1 VSTSEYQAQRPGPTA
16 SRLSWDAVRE
26 VPADIWALVALV
38 ALAAVI
44 RVLVIDNQS
53 FWMDE
58 ALTAYETHLGFG
70 GMLRTVAHVETTPP
84 LYFVL
89 IWGWAHLFGSNEV
102 ALRSLSTIAGIALV
116 PIAFVAARELVSRWA
131 GVLAAAFVA
140 VNPFL
145 VWYSQEARAY
155 MLLAALSGASFLCF
169 NRAREHPTRTN
180 IAWWTAW
187 SALAVMT
194 HFFAGF
200 LVFAEALWL
209 LWVSRTRAVI
219 ATVALLAVV
228 QAAMLPLALTDTSH
242 GANWIAHVPRA
253 SRVSGMVL
261 EWSLSVARRRLS
273 VPAGLAAGAAFVA
286 LLVVLIAV
294 GSDRRT
300 RAGAKVAAAIAG
312 FVVVAPLVL
321 GPLGYDY
328 FFSRNEIPAV
338 VPIATVVAAAC
349 AAPRAR
355 VFGASVAV
363 GLLILFSWATIQV
376 QTHAS
381 LERPDWRNVARAL
394 GPAQTTRAIYVANGV
409 TADPLK
415 IYLPHVSWVQPQK
428 RVVRITE
435 IDVVGALKRLPLAGD
450 PTSTASPKPTLGRPV
465 PRSVAPPGTRL
476 IARFRVD
483 SWIVARLALTHPIR
497 INIQQLIA
505 RAPRYFRA
513 TPRAL
518 LLFFQQP
525 GRWRRRVQRSPPL
538 PSRTAGVGVD
548 DVLEVQARGAQSW
561 HCGRGRDR
569 CVVVT
574 GDRAGEPVDTEHHAA
589 AAEHG
594 DRGRHLDQPA
604 L

>member
-1 VSTSEYQAQRPGPTA
+1 VSTSEYQAPRPGQTA

-26 VPADIWALVALV
+26 VPTDIWALVALV

-70 GMLRTVAHVETTPP
+70 PMLRTVAHVETTPP

-102 ALRSLSTIAGIALV
+102 ALRSVSTIAGIALV
-116 PIAFVAARELVSRWA
+116 PIAYVAARELVSRWA

-145 VWYSQEARAY
+145 VWYSQEARSY
-155 MLLAALSGASFLCF
+155 MLLAALSGASFLWF
-169 NRAREHPTRTN
+169 NRAREHPTRKN
-180 IAWWTAW
+180 VVWWTLW

-209 LWVSRTRAVI
+209 LWGSRSRVVI
-219 ATVALLAVV
+219 AAAALLAVV
-228 QAAMLPLALTDTSH
+228 QAAMLPLALSDTSH

-261 EWSLSVARRRLS
+261 EWALSVARRRLS
-273 VPAGLAAGAAFVA
+273 VPAGLAAGAAFVV
-286 LLVVLIAV
+286 LLVVLFAV
-294 GSDRRT
+294 GSDRAT

-321 GPLGYDY
+321 GLVGYDY

-338 VPIATVVAAAC
+338 VPIAVVVAAAC

-355 VFGASVAV
+355 VFGTAVAAA
-363 GLLILFSWATIQV
+363 LLILFSWATIQV
-376 QTHAS
+376 QTHVN
-381 LERPDWRNVARAL
+381 LQRPEWRDVAHAL
-394 GPAQTTRAIYVANGV
+394 GPAPTTRAIYVANGV
-409 TADPLK
+409 AADPLK

-428 RVVRITE
+428 RMVEIRE
-435 IDVVGALKRLPLAGD
+435 IDVVGAIKRFPLAAGR
-450 PTSTASPKPTLGRPV
+450 TAGTTPHPIRGRPL
-465 PRSVAPPGTRL
+465 PASVAPAGTRL
-476 IARFRVD
+476 LARFRVN
-483 SWIVARLALTHPIR
+483 SWVVARFALEHPIR
-497 INIQQLIA
+497 VSIRQLIA

-513 TPRAL
+513 TPQSL

-525 GRWRRRVQRSPPL
+525 GR
-538 PSRTAGVGVD
+538 
-548 DVLEVQARGAQSW
+548 
-561 HCGRGRDR
+561 
-569 CVVVT
+569 
-574 GDRAGEPVDTEHHAA
+574 
-589 AAEHG
+589 
-594 DRGRHLDQPA
+594 
-604 L
+604 